1 MSVPSALASVT
12 AEARGSAIVHVAR
25 ALRPKQWTKNLLLFA
40 PLLFTMNLQWDPAH
54 PADFLSLLL
63 RVSGAFLLFS
73 LLSSAGYVLNDLL
86 DLDRDRQHPTKRL
99 RPLAAGLVSPS
110 LALVLAGVLALGSAG
125 GPPGST
131 EEHTRAPP
139 SPPPR

>member
-12 AEARGSAIVHVAR
+12 AEARGSAIVHLAR

-54 PADFLSLLL
+54 PGGFLALLL
-63 RVSGAFLLFS
+63 RVTVAFGLFS
-73 LLSSAGYVLNDLL
+73 LLSSAGYIVNDLL
-86 DLDRDRQHPTKRL
+86 DLDRDRLHPTKRL

-110 LALVLAGVLALGSAG
+110 LALVLAGVLAPGTGAG
-125 GPPGST
+125 GCL
-131 EEHTRAPP
+131 
-139 SPPPR
+139 